1 MSLVAPRGTPRAV
14 VGRIGADI
22 GKALAQADLQE
33 RFRAGLGVEPL
44 AAAGTAM
51 SELLRADLKS
61 YGALIKRTGI
71 TAQ

>member
-1 MSLVAPRGTPRAV
+1 
-14 VGRIGADI
+14 
-22 GKALAQADLQE
+22 
-33 RFRAGLGVEPL
+33 VEPL